1 MTESD
6 RDIIYQ
12 AVKLTQF
19 HIDLVES
26 YIESDNDGSF
36 IETETY
42 EILLNHFCDTGEMPY
57 AVMSQDA
64 YHPENTDAPDDWI
77 INYLKGENQ

>member
-6 RDIIYQ
+6 RDTIYQ
-12 AVKLTQF
+12 AAKLTQT

-42 EILLNHFCDTGEMPY
+42 EILLSHFCDTGEMPY
-57 AVMSQDA
+57 AVLSQA
-64 YHPENTDAPDDWI
+64 LHPENTDAPDDWI
-77 INYLKGENQ
+77 INHLKGENQ

>member
-12 AVKLTQF
+12 TAKLTQS

-26 YIESDNDGSF
+26 YIECDNDGSF

-57 AVMSQDA
+57 AVLKQA
-64 YHPENTDAPDDWI
+64 LHPENTDAPDDWI
-77 INYLKGENQ
+77 INHLKGENQ

>member
-12 AVKLTQF
+12 TAKLTQP

-42 EILLNHFCDTGEMPY
+42 EILLSHFCDTGEMPY
-57 AVMSQDA
+57 AVLTQA
-64 YHPENTDAPDDWI
+64 LHPENTDAPGD
-77 INYLKGENQ
+77 